1 MATPGGEWGQSTY
14 LDKGKGWHGSG
25 PGPQAFENLENGT
38 ALLVTL
44 SPHIVDP
51 PFATQ
56 TPQMLLD
63 TGTPESLVEASNYIA
78 AIEHRQG
85 LKIACIE
92 EIAYTSKFIDR
103 ARLESIIEE
112 LRPGDYRDYLN
123 SVLEEEG

>member
-1 MATPGGEWGQSTY
+1 
-14 LDKGKGWHGSG
+14 
-25 PGPQAFENLENGT
+25 
-38 ALLVTL
+38 
-44 SPHIVDP
+44 
-51 PFATQ
+51 
-56 TPQMLLD
+56 MLLD

-103 ARLESIIEE
+103 ARLQSIIEE
-112 LRPGDYRDYLN
+112 LRPGDYRDYLK